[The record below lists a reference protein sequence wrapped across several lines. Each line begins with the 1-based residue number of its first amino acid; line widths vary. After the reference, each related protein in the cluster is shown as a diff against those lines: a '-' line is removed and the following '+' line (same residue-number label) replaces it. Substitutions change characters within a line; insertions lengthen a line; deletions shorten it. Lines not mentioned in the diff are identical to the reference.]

1 MASKDLRT
9 SKKSSG
15 KGQGENSPIDD
26 KQFELIDK
34 ALALQGPI
42 ARKYVD
48 SLRRKNPTWSDEQII
63 ARLEGHFTKLA
74 VATGVGI
81 GGVAALPAVGTATAV
96 ALTAGEGFAF
106 AEACAFLTLGIAHV
120 RGVDMSDPTVR
131 RTVILA
137 ILGGER
143 GTEIVT
149 KALGKSGLQWSTVL
163 DGMAPPFVAD
173 AVNTQVNRWIR
184 RTVTRRFTGL
194 WAGRLIPFGIGAVI
208 GGLGNKALTK
218 TVIEAAREVFSH
230 ADEPVPSSLVDESES
245 EGSSGEARDA

>member
-1 MASKDLRT
+1 MSKP
-9 SKKSSG
+9 S
-15 KGQGENSPIDD
+15 
-26 KQFELIDK
+26 
-34 ALALQGPI
+34 
-42 ARKYVD
+42 
-48 SLRRKNPTWSDEQII
+48 
-63 ARLEGHFTKLA
+63 
-74 VATGVGI
+74 
-81 GGVAALPAVGTATAV
+81 
-96 ALTAGEGFAF
+96 
-106 AEACAFLTLGIAHV
+106 
-120 RGVDMSDPTVR
+120 VR

-149 KALGKSGLQWSTVL
+149 KALGKNGLQWSTVL
-163 DGMAPPFVAD
+163 DGMAPPFIAD

-230 ADEPVPSSLVDESES
+230 ADEPVPSSLVEDPESD
-245 EGSSGEARDA
+245 GNSGEARDA

>member
-15 KGQGENSPIDD
+15 KGEDSLIDD

-34 ALALQGPI
+34 ALAVQGPI

-48 SLRRKNPTWSDEQII
+48 SLRRKHPDWSDDKIV

-81 GGVAALPAVGTATAV
+81 GGAAALPAVGTATAV
-96 ALTAGEGFAF
+96 ALTAGEGIAF

-120 RGVDMSDPTVR
+120 RGVDMSKPEVR

-137 ILGGER
+137 ILGGEK
-143 GTEIVT
+143 GAAIVT
-149 KALGKSGLQWSTVL
+149 KALGKNGLQWSTVL
-163 DGMAPPFVAD
+163 DGMAPPFIAD

-194 WAGRLIPFGIGAVI
+194 WAGRLIPFGVGAVI

-218 TVIEAAREVFSH
+218 SVIEAAREVFSH
-230 ADEPVPSSLVDESES
+230 ADEPVPSTLAEKSES
-245 EGSSGEARDA
+245 SDVADDASDEA

>member
-81 GGVAALPAVGTATAV
+81 GGAAALPAVGTATAV
-96 ALTAGEGFAF
+96 ALTAGEG
-106 AEACAFLTLGIAHV
+106 
-120 RGVDMSDPTVR
+120 
-131 RTVILA
+131 
-137 ILGGER
+137 
-143 GTEIVT
+143 
-149 KALGKSGLQWSTVL
+149 
-163 DGMAPPFVAD
+163 
-173 AVNTQVNRWIR
+173 
-184 RTVTRRFTGL
+184 
-194 WAGRLIPFGIGAVI
+194 
-208 GGLGNKALTK
+208 
-218 TVIEAAREVFSH
+218 
-230 ADEPVPSSLVDESES
+230 
-245 EGSSGEARDA
+245 

>member
-15 KGQGENSPIDD
+15 KGQGEESLIDD

-143 GTEIVT
+143 GTEIV
-149 KALGKSGLQWSTVL
+149 
-163 DGMAPPFVAD
+163 
-173 AVNTQVNRWIR
+173 
-184 RTVTRRFTGL
+184 
-194 WAGRLIPFGIGAVI
+194 
-208 GGLGNKALTK
+208 
-218 TVIEAAREVFSH
+218 
-230 ADEPVPSSLVDESES
+230 
-245 EGSSGEARDA
+245 